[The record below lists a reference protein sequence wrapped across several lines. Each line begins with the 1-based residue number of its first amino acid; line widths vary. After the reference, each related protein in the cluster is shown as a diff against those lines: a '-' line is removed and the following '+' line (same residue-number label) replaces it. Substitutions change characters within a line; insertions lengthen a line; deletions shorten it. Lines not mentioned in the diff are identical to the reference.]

1 MPSGFFRKDGI
12 DTMKKSIFALSL
24 ILALLLSLSV
34 SAFAADAKTSD
45 KADAEEVTELNW
57 KDFEKELKE
66 SKLEGDFYTL
76 NAVTAQFWVP
86 SFFEQVELSDE
97 QAEQGLIC
105 YFHDGDEDN
114 YGFFVTYFDGK
125 GMTLEQYAEA
135 IAEDEAYTDL
145 EALKI
150 NGLDAIGYS
159 EVDKELNVTF
169 QYVSFIT
176 DDGYVLTFTYWD
188 MADEDYQAM
197 VVLMVASIQPEEVE
211 AEAAA

>member
-1 MPSGFFRKDGI
+1 MFLRKRVLFLV
-12 DTMKKSIFALSL
+12 SIIVLFAVLTGCGPFNDD
-24 ILALLLSLSV
+24 V
-34 SAFAADAKTSD
+34 SRDRII
-45 KADAEEVTELNW
+45 EYVTNNHE
-57 KDFEKELKE
+57 
-66 SKLEGDFYTL
+66 TL
-76 NAVTAQFWVP
+76 
-86 SFFEQVELSDE
+86 
-97 QAEQGLIC
+97 
-105 YFHDGDEDN
+105 
-114 YGFFVTYFDGK
+114 
-125 GMTLEQYAEA
+125 EA

-197 VVLMVASIQPEEVE
+197 VVLMVASIQPEEAE